1 VANTRSAEKQ
11 NRQAQKHRVRN
22 AHVLST
28 LRTSVRKFREAAA
41 AGDAAKTKTELAQAV
56 RQIAKAASK
65 GVIHKAQASRR
76 ISRLNKAAHAPAP
89 AAKS

>member
-11 NRQAQKHRVRN
+11 NRQTQKHRIRN

-41 AGDAAKTKTELAQAV
+41 AGDLDKSRQELARAV

-76 ISRLNKAAHAPAP
+76 ISRLTKAATQVALPA
-89 AAKS
+89 K

>member
-1 VANTRSAEKQ
+1 MANTRSAEKA
-11 NRQAQKHRVRN
+11 NRQSQKHRIRN

-41 AGDAAKTKTELAQAV
+41 AGDAAKTKEELAAAV

-76 ISRLNKAAHAPAP
+76 IARLSKTAAHA
-89 AAKS
+89 KN

>member
-1 VANTRSAEKQ
+1 MANTRSAEKQ
-11 NRQAQKHRVRN
+11 NRQTQKHRIRN

-41 AGDAAKTKTELAQAV
+41 AGDPDKSRQELASAV

-76 ISRLNKAAHAPAP
+76 ISRLTKAASQVAPP
-89 AAKS
+89 AK

>member
-11 NRQAQKHRVRN
+11 NRKAQKNRLRN
-22 AHVLST
+22 SHVLST

-41 AGDAAKTKTELAQAV
+41 SGDAQKTKQELAAAV

-65 GVIHKAQASRR
+65 GVIHKGQASRR
-76 ISRLNKAAHAPAP
+76 ISRLTRAASSKPSQPAG
-89 AAKS
+89 